1 MNAMKTRGSHE
12 KRDETTIDRIR
23 STDRFALNDRE
34 LSMGKGRLDSQN
46 ILYIVVAGLV
56 QGGETPQVAAS
67 QSSELL
73 LQHIVAELTERTEK
87 NIDATW

>member
-1 MNAMKTRGSHE
+1 MNAMKTRGSYE

-46 ILYIVVAGLV
+46 ILYILVVVANLV
-56 QGGETPQVAAS
+56 
-67 QSSELL
+67 
-73 LQHIVAELTERTEK
+73 
-87 NIDATW
+87 

>member
-1 MNAMKTRGSHE
+1 MNAMKTRGSYE

-56 QGGETPQVAAS
+56 
-67 QSSELL
+67 
-73 LQHIVAELTERTEK
+73 
-87 NIDATW
+87 